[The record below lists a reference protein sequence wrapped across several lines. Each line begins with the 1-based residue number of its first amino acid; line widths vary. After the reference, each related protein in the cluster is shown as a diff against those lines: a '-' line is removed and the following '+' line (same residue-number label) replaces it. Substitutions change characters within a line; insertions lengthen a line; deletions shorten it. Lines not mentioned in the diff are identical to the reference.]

1 MVSIIDRNQ
10 LVCREVLLERQ
21 SETTSL
27 SDSKYPSLAKKTS
40 DGTYCY
46 LVQRRV
52 SAHITRFCVRRGIS
66 AGSATCIDFVLAL
79 FASLFLYLG
88 YFIAGVVFIQIFGIW
103 SCVDGEIARLTKS
116 TSQLGDFYDTM
127 VDRIAEFLIVG
138 TLMLSMN
145 RVSPDVSWGTIFF
158 AYIGLVFL
166 ITASSEKYRSVF
178 HKNYP
183 RKRAEPFFSWLCA
196 GSDTRLLF
204 LSLGIFAYAISDYAA
219 IIRWLMIIQSVLLG
233 FNLLFRLWKMPKLI
247 QMNES
252 MFE

>member
-1 MVSIIDRNQ
+1 MRNPCKTSE
-10 LVCREVLLERQ
+10 LNDTGDSRQ
-21 SETTSL
+21 ET
-27 SDSKYPSLAKKTS
+27 KYPKLAKKSS
-40 DGTYCY
+40 DGTYSY

-52 SAHITRFCVRRGIS
+52 SAHVTRFCVRRGIS
-66 AGSATCIDFVLAL
+66 AGSATCIDLVLAL

-88 YFIAGVVFIQIFGIW
+88 YSIVGVIFIQVFGIW

-116 TSQLGDFYDTM
+116 TSRLGDFYDTM

-138 TLMLSMN
+138 ALMLSMY

-178 HKNYP
+178 HENYP
-183 RKRAEPFFSWLCA
+183 KKRVEPFFSWLCA

-204 LSLGIFAYAISDYAA
+204 LSLGIFAYAISGYAA
-219 IIRWLMIIQSVLLG
+219 IVQWLMIIQSVLLG
-233 FNLLFRLWKMPKLI
+233 LNFLFRLWKIPKLI
-247 QMNES
+247 QMNEPMS
-252 MFE
+252 E

>member
-1 MVSIIDRNQ
+1 M
-10 LVCREVLLERQ
+10 ERQ
-21 SETTSL
+21 SETISL
-27 SDSKYPSLAKKTS
+27 NDSKYPQLAKKAS

-46 LVQRRV
+46 LVQRRI
-52 SAHITRFCVRRGIS
+52 SAHITRFCVRREIS
-66 AGSATCIDFVLAL
+66 AGSATCIDLVLAL

-88 YFIAGVVFIQIFGIW
+88 YYIAGVVFIQIFGIW

-116 TSQLGDFYDTM
+116 TSRLGDFYDTM

-138 TLMLSMN
+138 ALMLSMN

-178 HKNYP
+178 HENYP
-183 RKRAEPFFSWLCA
+183 KKRAEPFFSWLCA

-204 LSLGIFAYAISDYAA
+204 LSLGIFAYAISGYAA
-219 IIRWLMIIQSVLLG
+219 IVQWLMVIQSVLLG
-233 FNLLFRLWKMPKLI
+233 LNFLFRLWKIPKLI

-252 MFE
+252 ISE